1 MLSSLPY
8 VLKVSNA
15 TNKHRESLDKL
26 DKLLKKIDKDPE
38 PVGPKFERRLRQL
51 QVTVKSVLA
60 DTKITA
66 KPQGAQGTLRD
77 RLADL
82 DSKLEEVAELVL
94 NSNEQIQKAK
104 MEGQEADN
112 KAKKAK
118 EVILNARIA
127 LKVGLNYRC
136 YQNRNYTCICI
147 YIQ

>member
-1 MLSSLPY
+1 MLSYLPC

-82 DSKLEEVAELVL
+82 DSKLEEVAELVS
-94 NSNEQIQKAK
+94 NSNEQIQKAIDYHAF
-104 MEGQEADN
+104 QR
-112 KAKKAK
+112 
-118 EVILNARIA
+118 ILF
-127 LKVGLNYRC
+127 
-136 YQNRNYTCICI
+136 Q
-147 YIQ
+147 